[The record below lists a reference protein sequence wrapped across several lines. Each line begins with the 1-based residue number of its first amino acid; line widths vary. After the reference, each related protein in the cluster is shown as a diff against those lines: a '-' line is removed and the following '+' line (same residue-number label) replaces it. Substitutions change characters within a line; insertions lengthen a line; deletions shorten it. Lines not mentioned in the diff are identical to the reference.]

1 MPPAGAA
8 AGGRF
13 HFPLEQGISGGTGRA
28 DVEAMRRG
36 IHLLLLH
43 TTLPDERPS
52 ARTRLRAALGDAL
65 ATLLVGALTQRRAGA
80 RRSSAPYRR
89 M

>member
-8 AGGRF
+8 VGGRSL
-13 HFPLEQGISGGTGRA
+13 HPGQGSCAAAPAPNLES
-28 DVEAMRRG
+28 MRRG
-36 IHLLLLH
+36 VKLLLLH

-52 ARTRLRAALGDAL
+52 ARARLRAALGPAL
-65 ATLLVGALTQRRAGA
+65 ATLLVGALTQRRAGE
-80 RRSSAPYRR
+80 RRSSPPYNR